1 MPASIPQPP
10 TPVRSDPS
18 YAPERIWQARERFFE
33 HGLQPTGYVDAS
45 LIASW
50 ERCLQSGFSAR
61 ESIAFESVKRSD
73 LQHLL
78 DAEQHWLPTARAELE
93 RLANGIRQA
102 GYAAMLTDARGSVLA
117 VAGQLE
123 QHSDAFRWAFR
134 PGVDV
139 SERAIGTSA
148 MGLAIADQKPVRV
161 LGGEHFFADN
171 QIFHCFAAPI
181 FDHQGSLLGTIDISS
196 DKPGLPGGLMLL
208 AQDCAH
214 RIEARLFAALPAY
227 LRVQLEGLQEARLAF
242 NREGQLIAASRS
254 ARALVSLTSHTS
266 HTDVCRFEDIFDDRF
281 DHWAR
286 QLRRSTSSEFAL
298 CLRNGIQLRGQ
309 RLGDLPPPRT
319 LPTAAPAST
328 QSPWQ
333 LPSDAAFR
341 AELEKAVRAFKAH
354 IPILIRG
361 ETGAGKELAARTIH
375 HLGTENGA
383 PFVAINC
390 GNFAPELI
398 ASELFGHVDGAFTGA
413 ARGGHI
419 GKIEAANGGTVLL
432 DEVGDMP
439 LPVQVALLRVLDNGE
454 VIPVGGVQPKHV
466 RVRFVC
472 ATHKN
477 LLQMVQQGSFRQD
490 LYFRLC
496 GFQLR
501 VPALRERH
509 DFAQVVDG
517 VCQQLQLPPS
527 LLSATARSYLADL
540 PWPGNVRQ
548 LRHTISLAAALQTV
562 PGPLQVTD
570 FIEQSSDADAP
581 PVPNAPRVPAQHAEQ
596 HAPISSL
603 SIGQSSISQTRDQA
617 ITQALVQHHGK
628 VEAAARALGISR
640 ATLYRKLKRN
650 PQLIHH
656 ALC

>member
-10 TPVRSDPS
+10 APVRADLG

-33 HGLQPTGYVDAS
+33 HGLQPTGYVDAA

-50 ERCLQSGFSAR
+50 ERCRQSGFSAR
-61 ESIAFESVKRSD
+61 ESIAFEPVKRSD

-78 DAEQHWLPTARAELE
+78 DAEQHWLPTARAELK

-181 FDHQGSLLGTIDISS
+181 FDHQGRLLGTIDISS
-196 DKPGLPGGLMLL
+196 DKPGLPEGLMLL

-227 LRVQLEGLQEARLAF
+227 LRVQLEGLQGARLAF
-242 NREGQLIAASRS
+242 DRDGQLIAASRS
-254 ARALVSLTSHTS
+254 ARALVSLTPHTEG
-266 HTDVCRFEDIFDDRF
+266 CRFEDIFDDRF

-286 QLRRSTSSEFAL
+286 QLRRSTSSDFAL

-319 LPTAAPAST
+319 LPTVAPTTPVPPESLDP
-328 QSPWQ
+328 PWQ
-333 LPSDAAFR
+333 LPTDAAFR
-341 AELEKAVRAFKAH
+341 AQLEKAVRAFKAH
-354 IPILIRG
+354 IPVLISG
-361 ETGAGKELAARTIH
+361 ETGSGKEVAARTIH

-432 DEVGDMP
+432 DEIGDMP

-501 VPALRERH
+501 VPALRERL
-509 DFAQVVDG
+509 DFAHVVDG

-527 LLSATARSYLADL
+527 QLSAAARSYLANL

-548 LRHTISLAAALQTV
+548 LRHTISLAAALQTT

-570 FIEQSSDADAP
+570 FADQDATLRP
-581 PVPNAPRVPAQHAEQ
+581 PTASPSPSPMPFTHPS
-596 HAPISSL
+596 HSP
-603 SIGQSSISQTRDQA
+603 GPSSISQASDHA

-640 ATLYRKLKRN
+640 ATLYRKLQRN
-650 PQLIHH
+650 PQLIQN